1 MYVIL
6 SANTT
11 GMENSNLFFDQRLD
25 NEFLQSIYENDME
38 HAMII
43 FGQFLKMAPELMQDI
58 DESYQAGVVEDFRKK
73 VHKLKPVFS
82 FVGLTELTRKAEVLE
97 TKCKE
102 ASEIY
107 DLSDLYIELK
117 NQYSLGFPIIEKEV
131 KRFEK
136 QVN

>member
-1 MYVIL
+1 
-6 SANTT
+6 
-11 GMENSNLFFDQRLD
+11 MENVSFIFDQRLD
-25 NEFLQSIYENDME
+25 NEFLQSIYEGDAE
-38 HAMII
+38 HAMVV
-43 FGQFLKMAPELMQDI
+43 FSQFLQMAPPMMKDI
-58 DESYQAGVVEDFRKK
+58 DESYKAGIVEDFRKK

-131 KRFEK
+131 KRLEK